1 MVLRIFI
8 SLIKKH
14 RWYDTG
20 NIPTNKGDFKNLS
33 KKRLEALYRSVNS
46 QHCKWCT
53 RETLRNEA
61 SCNKNL
67 EFHVSGWGW
76 LRRQDGTV
84 HLNIGSWLI
93 FFDSGTII
101 TKNKLAGVAVVMYEL
116 ERMACTKVSNKS
128 EANEQKYIK
137 SDENYV
143 FSLLRDVVKLSSG
156 KFQFS
161 ISLIYLL

>member
-1 MVLRIFI
+1 MRQCFI
-8 SLIKKH
+8 I
-14 RWYDTG
+14 
-20 NIPTNKGDFKNLS
+20 NI
-33 KKRLEALYRSVNS
+33 
-46 QHCKWCT
+46 
-53 RETLRNEA
+53 
-61 SCNKNL
+61 
-67 EFHVSGWGW
+67 
-76 LRRQDGTV
+76 
-84 HLNIGSWLI
+84 NIGSWLI

-101 TKNKLAGVAVVMYEL
+101 TKNKLAGVAVVTYEL

>member
-14 RWYDTG
+14 RWYEAG

-33 KKRLEALYRSVNS
+33 EKRLEVSYRSVNS

-53 RETLRNEA
+53 RETLRTEA
-61 SCNKNL
+61 FPNKNL
-67 EFHVSGWGW
+67 EFHVSDWGW

-84 HLNIGSWLI
+84 HLNIGPWLI
-93 FFDSGTII
+93 FFNSGTII
-101 TKNKLAGVAVVMYEL
+101 TKNKLTGVAVVTYEL

-156 KFQFS
+156 EFQFS